1 MNTAVANN
9 EVDVNAFQSYAYL
22 VAYNEANTAKIAPLS
37 TTYLEPMGI
46 YSSKVKTLAEFKNGA
61 TIAIPND
68 GANESRA
75 LLLLQSAG
83 LVKLKNDFDF
93 VKGTSKDIVEN
104 NKALVIKPI
113 QMATAVRV
121 KDEVDAI
128 VLGNTLAMEG
138 GLNVLKDAIYYEPID
153 QTTKMNVNVLAVA
166 EARQNDPVLKKV
178 GELYHVAAVGKYV
191 QEHFGGTKIDVNKPH
206 YQLKGQTIPA
216 LDQINLDIPEGSIF
230 GVIGYSG
237 AGKSTLIRLINLL
250 ERPTE
255 GQVIINQKDFTALD
269 AKALRQERANIGM
282 IFQHFNLLQTKTVAA
297 NIEMPMKLLGY
308 SKAEREKRLNELLEF
323 IDLKHKK
330 EAYPDELSGGQKQR
344 VGIARALA
352 NHPKILLCDE
362 ATSALDPQT
371 TKSVL
376 DLLKKIN
383 QEQGITIV
391 MVTHEMDVI
400 QSICSHVAVMELG
413 KVVETGKTVD
423 LFSRPQHAT
432 TQNFIQ
438 TILHQQLPIKLLNN
452 LEHKHHH
459 SIYRLQ
465 FLGNSAHETVIQNLI
480 KQFDISLNILFAN
493 MIEIDGN
500 VIGQMFVQLLGDES
514 LIAEAVEFLKQHG
527 VAVEQSGELA

>member
-1 MNTAVANN
+1 MKKILGIALGLSVVLTGCSKPEAPATDATKTDTAAAEQTVTIASTGSDADIWRHIATLPETKAAGLKLDIKNFTDYVAMNTAVANN

-22 VAYNEANTAKIAPLS
+22 VAYNEANTAKIATLS

-191 QEHFGGTKIDVNKPH
+191 QEHFGGTKIDVNKPVS
-206 YQLKGQTIPA
+206 YLTQ
-216 LDQINLDIPEGSIF
+216 
-230 GVIGYSG
+230 
-237 AGKSTLIRLINLL
+237 
-250 ERPTE
+250 
-255 GQVIINQKDFTALD
+255 
-269 AKALRQERANIGM
+269 AK
-282 IFQHFNLLQTKTVAA
+282 
-297 NIEMPMKLLGY
+297 
-308 SKAEREKRLNELLEF
+308 
-323 IDLKHKK
+323 
-330 EAYPDELSGGQKQR
+330 
-344 VGIARALA
+344 
-352 NHPKILLCDE
+352 
-362 ATSALDPQT
+362 
-371 TKSVL
+371 
-376 DLLKKIN
+376 
-383 QEQGITIV
+383 
-391 MVTHEMDVI
+391 
-400 QSICSHVAVMELG
+400 
-413 KVVETGKTVD
+413 
-423 LFSRPQHAT
+423 
-432 TQNFIQ
+432 
-438 TILHQQLPIKLLNN
+438 
-452 LEHKHHH
+452 
-459 SIYRLQ
+459 
-465 FLGNSAHETVIQNLI
+465 
-480 KQFDISLNILFAN
+480 
-493 MIEIDGN
+493 
-500 VIGQMFVQLLGDES
+500 
-514 LIAEAVEFLKQHG
+514 
-527 VAVEQSGELA
+527 

>member
-1 MNTAVANN
+1 MLTREEKMKKILGIALGLSVVLTGCSKPEAPAKDAAKTDTAATEQTVTIASTGSDADIWRHIATLPETKAAGLKLDIKNFTDYVAMNTAVANN

-191 QEHFGGTKIDVNKPH
+191 QEHFGGTKIDVNKPVS
-206 YQLKGQTIPA
+206 YLTQ
-216 LDQINLDIPEGSIF
+216 
-230 GVIGYSG
+230 
-237 AGKSTLIRLINLL
+237 
-250 ERPTE
+250 
-255 GQVIINQKDFTALD
+255 
-269 AKALRQERANIGM
+269 AK
-282 IFQHFNLLQTKTVAA
+282 
-297 NIEMPMKLLGY
+297 
-308 SKAEREKRLNELLEF
+308 
-323 IDLKHKK
+323 
-330 EAYPDELSGGQKQR
+330 
-344 VGIARALA
+344 
-352 NHPKILLCDE
+352 
-362 ATSALDPQT
+362 
-371 TKSVL
+371 
-376 DLLKKIN
+376 
-383 QEQGITIV
+383 
-391 MVTHEMDVI
+391 
-400 QSICSHVAVMELG
+400 
-413 KVVETGKTVD
+413 
-423 LFSRPQHAT
+423 
-432 TQNFIQ
+432 
-438 TILHQQLPIKLLNN
+438 
-452 LEHKHHH
+452 
-459 SIYRLQ
+459 
-465 FLGNSAHETVIQNLI
+465 
-480 KQFDISLNILFAN
+480 
-493 MIEIDGN
+493 
-500 VIGQMFVQLLGDES
+500 
-514 LIAEAVEFLKQHG
+514 
-527 VAVEQSGELA
+527 